1 MLNYIWT
8 FLIFLGLAAAISTD
22 VANKFS
28 DRHRNGKSVELIAFF
43 PNQPA
48 IKSGDLLS
56 FPAVMS
62 AQFYNKTYG
71 DSITGDIRFSVKT
84 KYLPNQW
91 TSAVLLIPENAP
103 LVIKEIAKSTGED
116 NDIVAKLSYVPG
128 GITGINVVFEEVN
141 YYKMK
146 EVTNSALGYADT
158 AVTIAI
164 GLIGIMAMWLGIM
177 KIAEESGVI
186 NSFARLLRPVT
197 RFLFPDVPHD
207 HPAIGSIVMNLA
219 ATILGLGN
227 AATPLGIKAMEDL
240 NSLNPDKGVATNAMC
255 TFLVLNTASFA
266 LMPTTA
272 IALRAAAGSP
282 KPAIIIG
289 TTMFGSFIATMVG
302 IIAVK
307 VFEKFSGNKET
318 PGNEIKNKL
327 RVKKIII
334 PVAAIASF
342 LVLYL
347 IGFFRLLGSLFSF
360 MSFDFLRTG
369 IEIISTLAIPSMIV
383 GFVALGF
390 WKKVKVYETF
400 IEGAKEG
407 FNVAVMIIPYLV
419 AILMAIGIFRSG
431 GAMNWLVQI
440 LAPVTDL
447 IGMPAEALPMAL
459 MRPLSG
465 SGSLGIM
472 AEIIAVH
479 GPDSFIGILV
489 STMYGSTETTFFVLA
504 VYFGAVNVKNTR
516 HALPAGLIS
525 DLAGL
530 LAALL
535 IVRLLYPAGL

>member
-56 FPAVMS
+56 FQAVMS

-186 NSFARLLRPVT
+186 NSFARLLRPIT

>member
-84 KYLPNQW
+84 KFLPNQW
-91 TSAVLLIPENAP
+91 TTAVLLIPENAP

-186 NSFARLLRPVT
+186 NSFARLLRPIT

>member
-71 DSITGDIRFSVKT
+71 DSVTGDIRFSVKT

>member
-1 MLNYIWT
+1 VLNYIWT

-71 DSITGDIRFSVKT
+71 DSVTGDIRFSVKT

-91 TSAVLLIPENAP
+91 TTAVLLIPENAP

>member
-91 TSAVLLIPENAP
+91 TTAVLLIPENAP

-186 NSFARLLRPVT
+186 NSFARLLRPIT

>member
-1 MLNYIWT
+1 VLNYIWT

-84 KYLPNQW
+84 KFLPNQW
-91 TSAVLLIPENAP
+91 TTAVLLIPENAP

-186 NSFARLLRPVT
+186 NSFARLLRPIT

>member
-71 DSITGDIRFSVKT
+71 DSVTGDIRFSVKT

-91 TSAVLLIPENAP
+91 TTAVLLIPENAP

-186 NSFARLLRPVT
+186 NSFARLLRPIT

>member
-56 FPAVMS
+56 FQAVMS

-91 TSAVLLIPENAP
+91 TTAVLLIPENAP

>member
-56 FPAVMS
+56 FQAVMS

-334 PVAAIASF
+334 TVAAIASF

>member
-71 DSITGDIRFSVKT
+71 DSVTGDIRFSVKT
-84 KYLPNQW
+84 KFLPNQW
-91 TSAVLLIPENAP
+91 TTAVLLIPENAP

>member
-84 KYLPNQW
+84 KFLPNQW
-91 TSAVLLIPENAP
+91 TTAVLLIPENAP

>member
-56 FPAVMS
+56 FQAVMS

-71 DSITGDIRFSVKT
+71 DSVTGDIRFSVKT

-91 TSAVLLIPENAP
+91 TTAVLLIPENAP

>member
-1 MLNYIWT
+1 MLNYIWAI
-8 FLIFLGLAAAISTD
+8 LIFLGLSAALTRDISD
-22 VANKFS
+22 KLGN
-28 DRHRNGKSVELIAFF
+28 RYRNGRELPLKVSLLPEGILKEGEKLVFEGTLAADQFNSIYSDTITRDIIFSIAGRYSGKRKSFTA
-43 PNQPA
+43 
-48 IKSGDLLS
+48 
-56 FPAVMS
+56 
-62 AQFYNKTYG
+62 T
-71 DSITGDIRFSVKT
+71 IT
-84 KYLPNQW
+84 
-91 TSAVLLIPENAP
+91 IPENAP
-103 LVIKEIAKSTGED
+103 ELIKRIAKSTGEE
-116 NDIVAKLSYVPG
+116 NDIISEVSFKDGDKNADIAVM
-128 GITGINVVFEEVN
+128 EEVN
-141 YYKMK
+141 YFKMK
-146 EVTNSALGYADT
+146 EVTNSALSYADT
-158 AVTIAI
+158 AVTIAL

-186 NSFARLLRPVT
+186 NSFARLLRPLT
-197 RFLFPDVPHD
+197 KFLFPEIPPD

-219 ATILGLGN
+219 ATVLGLGN

-240 NSLNPDKGVATNAMC
+240 NTLNPNKGVATNAMC

-266 LMPTTA
+266 FMPTTA

-282 KPAIIIG
+282 QPAIIIG
-289 TTMFGSFIATMVG
+289 TTMFGSFMATLVG

-307 VFEKFSGNKET
+307 LFEKFSDGNSFSAE
-318 PGNEIKNKL
+318 EIRKRIKL
-327 RVKKIII
+327 KKLLI
-334 PVAAIASF
+334 PFVAVIFFF
-342 LVLYL
+342 LLYL
-347 IGFFRLLGSLFSF
+347 TGILGAIGSFFSDIN
-360 MSFDFLRTG
+360 FDFLRTG
-369 IEIISTLAIPSMIV
+369 IEVISTLAIPAMIIT
-383 GFVALGF
+383 FVVLGF
-390 WKKVKVYETF
+390 YKKVKVYEVF

-431 GAMNWLVQI
+431 GAMNWLVYI
-440 LAPVTDL
+440 LTPVTDL

-504 VYFGAVNVKNTR
+504 VYFGAVNIKNTR

-530 LAALL
+530 LAALM
-535 IVRLLYPAGL
+535 IVKLLYG

>member
-1 MLNYIWT
+1 MLNYIWAI
-8 FLIFLGLAAAISTD
+8 LIFLGLSAALTRDISD
-22 VANKFS
+22 KLGN
-28 DRHRNGKSVELIAFF
+28 RYRNGRELPLKVSLLPEGILKEGEKLVFEGTLAADQFNSIYSDTITRDIIFSIAGRYSGKRKSFTA
-43 PNQPA
+43 
-48 IKSGDLLS
+48 
-56 FPAVMS
+56 
-62 AQFYNKTYG
+62 T
-71 DSITGDIRFSVKT
+71 IT
-84 KYLPNQW
+84 
-91 TSAVLLIPENAP
+91 IPENAP
-103 LVIKEIAKSTGED
+103 ELIKRIAKSTGEE
-116 NDIVAKLSYVPG
+116 NDIISEVSFKDGDKNAAIAVM
-128 GITGINVVFEEVN
+128 EEVN
-141 YYKMK
+141 YFKMK
-146 EVTNSALGYADT
+146 EVTNSALSYADT
-158 AVTIAI
+158 AVTIAL

-186 NSFARLLRPVT
+186 NSFARLLRPLT
-197 RFLFPDVPHD
+197 KFLFPEIPPD

-219 ATILGLGN
+219 ATVLGLGN

-240 NSLNPDKGVATNAMC
+240 NTLNPNKGVATNAMC

-266 LMPTTA
+266 FMPTTA

-282 KPAIIIG
+282 QPAIIIG
-289 TTMFGSFIATMVG
+289 TTMFGSFMATLVG

-307 VFEKFSGNKET
+307 LFEKFSDGNSFSAE
-318 PGNEIKNKL
+318 EIRKRIKL
-327 RVKKIII
+327 KKLLI
-334 PVAAIASF
+334 PFVAVIFFF
-342 LVLYL
+342 LLYL
-347 IGFFRLLGSLFSF
+347 TGILGAIGSFFSDIN
-360 MSFDFLRTG
+360 FDFLRTG
-369 IEIISTLAIPSMIV
+369 IEVISTLAIPAMIIT
-383 GFVALGF
+383 FVVLGF
-390 WKKVKVYETF
+390 YKKVKVYEVF

-431 GAMNWLVQI
+431 GAMNWLVYI
-440 LAPVTDL
+440 LTPVTDL

-504 VYFGAVNVKNTR
+504 VYFGAVNIKNTR

-530 LAALL
+530 LAALM
-535 IVRLLYPAGL
+535 IVKLLYG

>member
-71 DSITGDIRFSVKT
+71 DSVTGDIRFSVKT

-91 TSAVLLIPENAP
+91 TTAVLLIPENAP

>member
-56 FPAVMS
+56 FQAVMS

>member
-1 MLNYIWT
+1 MLNYIWAI
-8 FLIFLGLAAAISTD
+8 LIFLGLSAALTRDISD
-22 VANKFS
+22 KLGN
-28 DRHRNGKSVELIAFF
+28 RYRNGRELPLKVSLLPEGILKEGEKLLFEGTLSADKFNLIYSDTITRDIIFSIAGRYSGKRKSFTA
-43 PNQPA
+43 
-48 IKSGDLLS
+48 
-56 FPAVMS
+56 
-62 AQFYNKTYG
+62 T
-71 DSITGDIRFSVKT
+71 IT
-84 KYLPNQW
+84 
-91 TSAVLLIPENAP
+91 IPENAP
-103 LVIKEIAKSTGED
+103 ELIKRIAKSTGEE
-116 NDIVAKLSYVPG
+116 NDIIAEVSFKDGDKNAAIAVM
-128 GITGINVVFEEVN
+128 EEVN
-141 YYKMK
+141 YFKMK
-146 EVTNSALGYADT
+146 EVTNSALSYADT
-158 AVTIAI
+158 AVTIAL

-186 NSFARLLRPVT
+186 NSFARLLRPLT
-197 RFLFPDVPHD
+197 KFLFPEIPPD

-219 ATILGLGN
+219 ATVLGLGN

-240 NSLNPDKGVATNAMC
+240 NTLNPNKGVATNAMC

-266 LMPTTA
+266 FMPTTA

-282 KPAIIIG
+282 QPAIIIG
-289 TTMFGSFIATMVG
+289 TTMFGSFMATLVG

-307 VFEKFSGNKET
+307 LFEKFSDGNSFSAE
-318 PGNEIKNKL
+318 EIRKRIKL
-327 RVKKIII
+327 KKLLI
-334 PVAAIASF
+334 PFVAVIFFF
-342 LVLYL
+342 LLYL
-347 IGFFRLLGSLFSF
+347 TGILGAIGSFFSDIN
-360 MSFDFLRTG
+360 FDFLRTG
-369 IEIISTLAIPSMIV
+369 IEVISTLAIPAMIIT
-383 GFVALGF
+383 FVVLGF
-390 WKKVKVYETF
+390 YKKVKVYEVF

-431 GAMNWLVQI
+431 GAMNWLVYI
-440 LAPVTDL
+440 LSPVTDL

-504 VYFGAVNVKNTR
+504 VYFGAVNIKNTR

-530 LAALL
+530 LAALM
-535 IVRLLYPAGL
+535 IVKLLYG

>member
-186 NSFARLLRPVT
+186 NSFARLLRPIT

>member
-91 TSAVLLIPENAP
+91 TTAVLLIPENAP

>member
-1 MLNYIWT
+1 VLNYIWT

-84 KYLPNQW
+84 KFLPNQW
-91 TSAVLLIPENAP
+91 TTAVLLIPENAP

>member
-1 MLNYIWT
+1 VLNYIWT

-56 FPAVMS
+56 FQAVMS

-334 PVAAIASF
+334 TVAAIASF

>member
-1 MLNYIWT
+1 VLNYIWT

-71 DSITGDIRFSVKT
+71 DSVTGDIRFSVKT

-91 TSAVLLIPENAP
+91 TTAVLLIPENAP

-186 NSFARLLRPVT
+186 NSFARLLRPIT

>member
-1 MLNYIWT
+1 VLNYIWT

-91 TSAVLLIPENAP
+91 TTAVLLIPENAP